1 MQKPSKPFQIIS
13 VCLLFG
19 ILGASAL
26 WLAFPPRPSISE
38 EKANGMRYKNA
49 EEYRHVSEW
58 MKTLHGWNLSDS
70 DLAEAKKLLA
80 QGSPAARSMA
90 FIVLSTRVSH
100 KPYDEKITSLLAD
113 CARDPDKSMRMG
125 AANWLRRSEAPQ
137 AKAALKILLSDPD
150 PQVRAMASGGME
162 SAFKNEK

>member
-113 CARDPDKSMRMG
+113 CARPGQIYANGRCELAAPQRG
-125 AANWLRRSEAPQ
+125 AAGKSGLENFVERS
-137 AKAALKILLSDPD
+137 
-150 PQVRAMASGGME
+150 
-162 SAFKNEK
+162 